1 MKKNKVLV
9 FSPHALENGRG
20 GELFCLDLALGL
32 QKYYNI
38 TFLDTNRFI
47 GKPLLSKK
55 DISKNI
61 RALKRKDRI
70 NFATCNLSNLY
81 FNFPYPWE
89 IVKLYKIVKKH
100 NIIYIAI
107 SNFKTELMF
116 MLFSLIHRQGKFII
130 GYHKLLHTEKRLS
143 LYNLKYR
150 LTILFFSLFKKNIYH
165 HAISLHA
172 KRFLENFY
180 EKDKVIYIIEGLN
193 LDKFLKSN
201 EIKIKKANSLNFIYV
216 GALDDAHKGVGVL
229 LRGIEQF
236 LKENKNIK
244 VIFEFC
250 GSGPLESKLK
260 KIEKR
265 FPQYI
270 KFNGYISS
278 DELIKCYKRNEVFL
292 FSSRKEPFG
301 RVIIEALATEM
312 IIVCSK
318 TIGSIEILKEK
329 EFAFFLRELTPQAIN
344 EKILEIYNLWIK
356 NQEKFNKLKKL
367 GKEYVVQNYSLS
379 KEIAIFRNFI
389 DNIYIHKN

>member
-1 MKKNKVLV
+1 MKKKKVLV

-20 GELFCLDLALGL
+20 GEFFCLDLALGL
-32 QKYYNI
+32 QKFYNT

-55 DISKNI
+55 DISKKI
-61 RALKRKDRI
+61 RALKIKDRI
-70 NFATCNLSNLY
+70 NFATCSLSNLY

-100 NIIYIAI
+100 DVIYIAL

-130 GYHKLLHTEKRLS
+130 GYHKPLHTEKRLS

-165 HAISLHA
+165 HTISLHA

-193 LDKFLKSN
+193 LDSFLKSY
-201 EIKIKKANSLNFIYV
+201 EIKTKKKNSLNFIYV
-216 GALDDAHKGVGVL
+216 GAFDDAHKGVGVL
-229 LRGIEQF
+229 LRGIELF

-244 VIFEFC
+244 VSFEFC
-250 GSGPLESKLK
+250 GAGPLDIKLK
-260 KIEKR
+260 ELEKKFPEHIKYWGYVSIEVL
-265 FPQYI
+265 F
-270 KFNGYISS
+270 
-278 DELIKCYKRNEVFL
+278 KCYKRNDVLL
-292 FSSRKEPFG
+292 FSSRREPFG
-301 RVIIEALATEM
+301 RVIIEALSTGKV
-312 IIVCSK
+312 ILCSK
-318 TIGSIEILKEK
+318 TIGSIEILKNK
-329 EFAFFLRELTPQAIN
+329 EFAFFLQKLTPDEIKK
-344 EKILEIYNLWIK
+344 KIFEIYNQWVK
-356 NQEKFNKLKKL
+356 NPEKFEKLKKL
-367 GKEYVVQNYSLS
+367 AKEHIVQNYSLS

-389 DNIYIHKN
+389 DNIYS